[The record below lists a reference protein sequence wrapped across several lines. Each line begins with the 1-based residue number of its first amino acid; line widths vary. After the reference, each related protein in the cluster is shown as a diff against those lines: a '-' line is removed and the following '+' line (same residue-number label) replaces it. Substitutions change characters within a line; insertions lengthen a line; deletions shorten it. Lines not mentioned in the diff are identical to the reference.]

1 MSKTK
6 EASLWDASV
15 MLTPPVFLNK
25 SLYILLRAEKQQ
37 WPRRRPG
44 RKGVTACVSLT
55 LPHAGEG
62 VLGLIL
68 HPHHHV
74 RHAEALL
81 VGSRG
86 GQRSSALLEGRV
98 ADLREGVLDA
108 HAAPGRWGR
117 RSEGW
122 KGGGEGKKGDG
133 RGMRDGREDKKKE
146 DECMDISFNVFLLRK
161 KTKINFD
168 ISVELI
174 T

>member
-25 SLYILLRAEKQQ
+25 SQYILLRAKKQQ

-55 LPHAGEG
+55 LPHAGKG

-86 GQRSSALLEGRV
+86 GQRGSALLEGRV
-98 ADLREGVLDA
+98 ADLREGVLYA
-108 HAAPGRWGR
+108 HTAPGRWGEDVGR
-117 RSEGW
+117 ME
-122 KGGGEGKKGDG
+122 G
-133 RGMRDGREDKKKE
+133 RGVREKGADEEWKE
-146 DECMDISFNVFLLRK
+146 G
-161 KTKINFD
+161 
-168 ISVELI
+168 
-174 T
+174 